1 MTQASLITRFIRAAE
16 EWARGRYHED
26 VVAVGHGEPAC
37 CADGRIKAVV
47 ELATVKT
54 GRRPRRVR
62 CTATLELDG
71 TVSCFEAGATSDEKA
86 TRE

>member
-1 MTQASLITRFIRAAE
+1 MIEARRITRLLRAAE
-16 EWARGRYHED
+16 EWAWGRYHED
-26 VVAVGHGEPAC
+26 VVAVAHSEPAC

-71 TVSCFEAGATSDEKA
+71 TVSGYEAGATSDEKA